1 MSVAV
6 PFGGRI
12 LVELVRKP
20 TTGGEQG
27 GQNVSEAGIII
38 PDSAENVA
46 DCEAIV
52 LAASGAPGFELPE
65 WVALRISHGLFGA
78 TAEGEDK
85 EFHTLQARHILNF
98 ASATREPRVKVGE
111 RILFDIT
118 LATEAPDHPGQ
129 YFIDQNDIMAIVE
142 EGCLPV
148 SLTKIPTDRQ
158 GFRTR

>member
-20 TTGGEQG
+20 TTGDEQG
-27 GQNVSEAGIII
+27 DQNVSEAGIII

-46 DCEAIV
+46 DCEATV
-52 LAASGAPGFELPE
+52 LAVSDAPGFELPY
-65 WVALRISHGLFGA
+65 WVARKFVVEMYNMQ
-78 TAEGEDK
+78 TT
-85 EFHTLQARHILNF
+85 TLLSEEWFLEVAN
-98 ASATREPRVKVGE
+98 TPREPRVKVGD

-142 EGCLPV
+142 DGCPSV